1 MRTKPEWARL
11 ADALESSSIGCTCH
25 ALYYG
30 ECGCNDAVWPEM
42 SMKPAAAEL
51 RRLGQENTKQAE
63 QIKAVTHLVT
73 QLHQSN
79 GHYRDRA
86 MLSLF
91 EAFGLNDKPEK
102 TK

>member
-1 MRTKPEWARL
+1 MTTKPEWARL
-11 ADALESSSIGCTCH
+11 ARELEAPIGTQTT
-25 ALYYG
+25 YQTSR
-30 ECGCNDAVWPEM
+30 E
-42 SMKPAAAEL
+42 AAAEL

-63 QIKAVTHLVT
+63 QLKAVTHLVT
-73 QLHQSN
+73 QLHKAK

-91 EAFGLNDKPEK
+91 EAFGLTDKPEK